1 MATKKKVT
9 PHKHVFPGGDIQ
21 CACGEYP
28 ICSCNRM
35 KHLSYCECYE
45 KPRKKKVTK
54 KKTVKKT
61 PKYKVKVTI
70 TPGEKLFKQRMKEKP
85 ELAELMSFWL

>member
-1 MATKKKVT
+1 MATKT
-9 PHKHVFPGGDIQ
+9 NPHIHSFLGKEGK

-54 KKTVKKT
+54 KPVKKVKKA
-61 PKYKVKVTI
+61 PKHEVKVTI
-70 TPGEKLFKQRMKEKP
+70 PLLNGNWE
-85 ELAELMSFWL
+85 FWL